1 MGVTSGLRA
10 GSGGTGVRAGAGGS
24 GVAAGSAAFNAIAA
38 LDWLH
43 AYWTEGPEFEA
54 LALADAATVTN
65 WPDEVGSLDLTNASS
80 SMVLDAVNAAFN
92 DKPTLYAA
100 GGANGTKLSATAGA
114 TTPVPYSIVMVA
126 KVTAGEG
133 TNAHLIDSVASSPRY
148 FIQPNASAWRYGNT
162 ATIDGALYSLEAVV
176 DLHLH
181 VVRFASATR
190 HDVDGINYSLNGV
203 SGTLGFNGISLLA
216 RYATNALIVGNV
228 AFLGVYAGDIFADPD
243 FDAFEAA
250 IADHYGI
257 TIEPA
262 AISAVAATVIGD
274 AWGHWDAS
282 DTGSITVTSGNDAD
296 QIDDQTGNGHHL
308 VGASGQKPQSGTR
321 TLNGLNVLD
330 FITNDHMTLAGMTL
344 GMTNFTVMAALVRDG
359 GSTGSGIVTFHNGG
373 TNDYDN
379 TNSAEAMASSSSQII
394 SDIHDGNTSATVG
407 QPNGVYAV
415 RKAGTAT
422 GSGTIRA
429 LAGNGTESMRKFNS
443 TASGTATD
451 MYLGVR
457 RVGGI
462 PTTFFDGAIGEVIV
476 WDRALTDDELRSVG
490 ASLAAKWGFAT

>member
-1 MGVTSGLRA
+1 MGVTTGLRA
-10 GSGGTGVRAGAGGS
+10 GSGGTGLRAGAGGS
-24 GVAAGSAAFNAIAA
+24 GVASGPFDPITAIG
-38 LDWLH
+38 WLH
-43 AYWTEGPEFEA
+43 AYWTEGPEFQA
-54 LALADAATVTN
+54 LALADAAAVTN
-65 WPDEVGSLDLTNASS
+65 WPDEVSTLDLANASS
-80 SMVLDAVNAAFN
+80 SMVFDAVNSTFN
-92 DKPTLYAA
+92 GKPTLRAA
-100 GGANGTKLSATAGA
+100 GGANGTQLSATAGG
-114 TTPVPYSIVMVA
+114 TTAVPFSVVMVA
-126 KVTAGEG
+126 KVDSGAG
-133 TNAHLIDSVASSPRY
+133 TNAHLIDSPTSSPRY
-148 FIQPNASAWRYGNT
+148 FIQPSTNTWRYGNT
-162 ATIDGALYSLEAVV
+162 STIDGALYTLEAAA

-181 VVRFASATR
+181 VVRFSATSR
-190 HDVDGINYSLNGV
+190 HDVDGINYALRGS
-203 SGTLGFNGISLLA
+203 SGTSGFNGISLLC
-216 RYATNALIVGNV
+216 RYATNGMITGDV

-250 IADHYGI
+250 LAEHYNI

-262 AISAVAATVIGD
+262 AITADAATVIAD